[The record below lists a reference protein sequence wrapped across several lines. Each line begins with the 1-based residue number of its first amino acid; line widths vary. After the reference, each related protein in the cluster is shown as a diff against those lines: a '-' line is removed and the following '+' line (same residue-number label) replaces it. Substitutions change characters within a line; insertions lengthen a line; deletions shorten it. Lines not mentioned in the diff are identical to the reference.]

1 MLSQAL
7 LCAVERDLAVARQL
21 AHFHV
26 DLYASEGD
34 SDESGDF
41 IGPFRHYPQL
51 SSDLRSSQGTLTRGV
66 HAYAVLSNPVQRP
79 RQGTCA
85 VLMELSRPLEWLS
98 QHGRHRGPGAGVG
111 AAARA
116 GTAATTSSATSR
128 HVNHASAE
136 GRLGVGGVSNQ
147 RVPTANS
154 SRGKLAS
161 GPGAL
166 SGAHVASLASHSN
179 AGMDAASPSGASGL
193 PLLIATAA
201 LEVVFPARYPSEP
214 CQWQLFEEVS
224 FGGVGDHS
232 TSSWAVTAG
241 HHRGS
246 TTGGSSSG
254 RSQPHQLHGS
264 TSRSRTSSP
273 VWYARSGAG
282 DGACGTAGPPDS
294 SFPFSDHG
302 RADGTASRVA
312 DTATPTLTAFVVSD
326 VGRRLLRWIAEARA
340 GTGDSLILS
349 SPSLVSMM
357 ASNATANVRGGQEHQ
372 YGSGIN
378 KTYPFLL
385 DFAMLLR
392 YWSAVELDV
401 HHLIL
406 PSRIAMA
413 YGGGSA
419 RVPPV
424 MTSMHLSG
432 GGGAAVAAAA
442 ATAVGVSAP
451 VAGGSL
457 PGSAAAAAAA
467 SSKMGGTSVAA
478 SSPSAQSTAASTSAS
493 AAIGGGALY
502 GGATSSTASV
512 PAPAPGAAAAT
523 GGGVS
528 SGVVATSAGAGVS
541 VLYPSRRRPAKSFMA
556 VLLPQGDVAVLGT
569 PMPARRARHGV
580 STTTAGSNGD
590 GSGATALRP
599 PFRRLPL
606 CLRHIYAGPQD
617 ADGTEKMRAGT
628 VVSCTSQFELGKALP
643 SYVLPAHVLGTMYKC
658 GWDSVRLFSGKTANA
673 TLHAN
678 AKLAKALRLPDV
690 SDLLQVLRRLAKNVG
705 TPSTGVLYVGV
716 VLWPALMETVRALRD
731 RRLPFWAG
739 LAVCSLLLPGVL
751 QQVDSG
757 RQAEPGSGGRSGRG
771 RVPVSILPAD
781 SDQPAVGGNP
791 PSQLRRRHLA
801 ELIEVV
807 SFTERVLA
815 VAQEHTLLCEVRLV
829 RFSLQRLLPLLQRG
843 EVCGHHR
850 VSAADDRIATAAH
863 TCLIHS
869 DPSKCTAA
877 CAPAGLLPL
886 APLVASSAEM
896 CRRVHAPISVCAV
909 CGLSLLRN
917 TVTHADVSGS
927 GSATAASAPLT
938 EMRHRS
944 HAAASVERDSD
955 TLRRKKDRDDG
966 RPVDG
971 TASSKSGPEAT
982 RATPR
987 TLREEGCLVVQCA
1000 RCGHG
1005 GHVEHISSW
1014 WNDPTVRCCP
1024 KGCDCR
1030 CVY

>member
-51 SSDLRSSQGTLTRGV
+51 SSNLRSSQGTLTRGV

-273 VWYARSGAG
+273 VWYTRSGAG

-340 GTGDSLILS
+340 GTGDSFILS

-424 MTSMHLSG
+424 MTSMHL
-432 GGGAAVAAAA
+432 
-442 ATAVGVSAP
+442 TP

-467 SSKMGGTSVAA
+467 SSKMVGTSVAA

-502 GGATSSTASV
+502 GGATSSTAS
-512 PAPAPGAAAAT
+512 
-523 GGGVS
+523 
-528 SGVVATSAGAGVS
+528 
-541 VLYPSRRRPAKSFMA
+541 SFMA

-850 VSAADDRIATAAH
+850 ASAADDRIATAAH

-917 TVTHADVSGS
+917 T
-927 GSATAASAPLT
+927 
-938 EMRHRS
+938 
-944 HAAASVERDSD
+944 RDSD

>member
-7 LCAVERDLAVARQL
+7 LSAVERDLAIARQL

-26 DLYASEGD
+26 DLCASEGD

-41 IGPFRHYPQL
+41 MGPLRHYPPL
-51 SSDLRSSQGTLTRGV
+51 SGDLHSSQGTLTRGV

-98 QHGRHRGPGAGVG
+98 QRARHRGPGAGVG
-111 AAARA
+111 AAART
-116 GTAATTSSATSR
+116 GTTAMTSPDTSS

-136 GRLGVGGVSNQ
+136 GRLGVGGVSGQ
-147 RVPTANS
+147 SGPTAHS
-154 SRGKLAS
+154 SRGKLTS
-161 GPGAL
+161 GPGAF
-166 SGAHVASLASHSN
+166 SGAHVANSAAPSN
-179 AGMDAASPSGASGL
+179 AGMGATSPSDAAGV

-241 HHRGS
+241 HHRGN

-254 RSQPHQLHGS
+254 RSQPHHLHGS
-264 TSRSRTSSP
+264 ISSSRTNFSA
-273 VWYARSGAG
+273 WYARSGAE
-282 DGACGTAGPPDS
+282 D
-294 SFPFSDHG
+294 
-302 RADGTASRVA
+302 RADGTASRVT

-326 VGRRLLRWIAEARA
+326 VGRRLLRWISEART
-340 GTGDSLILS
+340 GTGDSFIPS
-349 SPSLVSMM
+349 SPSLVTMM
-357 ASNATANVRGGQEHQ
+357 ASNATANVWGGQEHQ
-372 YGSGIN
+372 YGGGIN

-413 YGGGSA
+413 YGGGGA
-419 RVPPV
+419 RVPQV

-442 ATAVGVSAP
+442 ATAVGATAS

-457 PGSAAAAAAA
+457 SGSAAAAAAA
-467 SSKMGGTSVAA
+467 SNKMVGANVAA
-478 SSPSAQSTAASTSAS
+478 SSSSAQSMAASTSAS
-493 AAIGGGALY
+493 TAAGSGALY
-502 GGATSSTASV
+502 GGTTSSTASV

-528 SGVVATSAGAGVS
+528 SGVVASGAGAGVS
-541 VLYPSRRRPAKSFMA
+541 VLYPFRRRPAKSFMA
-556 VLLPQGDVAVLGT
+556 VLLPQGDVAVLGA
-569 PMPARRARHGV
+569 PMPARRARNGV
-580 STTTAGSNGD
+580 SGTTADSNG
-590 GSGATALRP
+590 GGPGATTPRP

-606 CLRHIYAGPQD
+606 CLRHIYEGPQD
-617 ADGTEKMRAGT
+617 ADGTEKMHAGT

-643 SYVLPAHVLGTMYKC
+643 SYMLPAHVLGTVYKC
-658 GWDSVRLFSGKTANA
+658 GWDSVRLFSGRTADA

-690 SDLLQVLRRLAKNVG
+690 SNLLQVLRRLAKNVG
-705 TPSTGVLYVGV
+705 TPSMGVLYVSV
-716 VLWPALMETVRALRD
+716 VVWPTLMETVRVLRD

-751 QQVDSG
+751 QQIDIG
-757 RQAEPGSGGRSGRG
+757 RQAEPGGGGRSSRG

-843 EVCGHHR
+843 VAGGHHR
-850 VSAADDRIATAAH
+850 TSAAADRIATTAH
-863 TCLIHS
+863 TCLSHS
-869 DPSKCTAA
+869 DPSKCMAA
-877 CAPAGLLPL
+877 CAPAGLIPL
-886 APLVASSAEM
+886 APLLASSAEM

-927 GSATAASAPLT
+927 GSAAAAAAPLT

-944 HAAASVERDSD
+944 HAAASVGRDAD
-955 TLRRKKDRDDG
+955 TLRRKKDGDDG

-971 TASSKSGPEAT
+971 AASSKSGPEAT
-982 RATPR
+982 RATLR

>member
-7 LCAVERDLAVARQL
+7 LSAVERDLAVARQL

-34 SDESGDF
+34 SDENGDF
-41 IGPFRHYPQL
+41 IGPFRHYPPL

-98 QHGRHRGPGAGVG
+98 QRGRHRCPGAGVG
-111 AAARA
+111 AAAGV
-116 GTAATTSSATSR
+116 GTAATTSSSTSS
-128 HVNHASAE
+128 HVDNASAE
-136 GRLGVGGVSNQ
+136 GRLGVGGVSGQ
-147 RVPTANS
+147 RGPTANS
-154 SRGKLAS
+154 SCGKLAS

-166 SGAHVASLASHSN
+166 SGAHVASPASPSS
-179 AGMDAASPSGASGL
+179 AGMDAASPLHTAGV

-201 LEVVFPARYPSEP
+201 LEVVFPARYPSVP

-241 HHRGS
+241 HHRGN
-246 TTGGSSSG
+246 TGGSSSG
-254 RSQPHQLHGS
+254 RSRPHHLHGS
-264 TSRSRTSSP
+264 TSRCRTNSP
-273 VWYARSGAG
+273 AWCARSGAE
-282 DGACGTAGPPDS
+282 DGACGTTGPPGS
-294 SFPFSDHG
+294 SSPFIDHD

-340 GTGDSLILS
+340 GTGDSFILS

-357 ASNATANVRGGQEHQ
+357 TSSATANVWGGQEHQ
-372 YGSGIN
+372 YGGGIN

-413 YGGGSA
+413 YGSGST

-424 MTSMHLSG
+424 MTSMHVSG

-442 ATAVGVSAP
+442 APAVGVSAP

-457 PGSAAAAAAA
+457 PRSASAAAAA
-467 SSKMGGTSVAA
+467 SSKMVCTNVAA
-478 SSPSAQSTAASTSAS
+478 SSSSAQSTAASTSAS
-493 AAIGGGALY
+493 AAVGGGALY
-502 GGATSSTASV
+502 GGTTSSTASV
-512 PAPAPGAAAAT
+512 PAPAPGAAGAA
-523 GGGVS
+523 GGNVS
-528 SGVVATSAGAGVS
+528 SGVVATGAGAGVS
-541 VLYPSRRRPAKSFMA
+541 VLYPFRRRPAKSFMA

-569 PMPARRARHGV
+569 PLPARRARHGV
-580 STTTAGSNGD
+580 STTTANSNDNGP
-590 GSGATALRP
+590 GATAPRP

-606 CLRHIYAGPQD
+606 CLRHIYEGPQD

-643 SYVLPAHVLGTMYKC
+643 SYVLPAHVLGTVYKC
-658 GWDSVRLFSGKTANA
+658 GWDSVSLFSGKTANA

-716 VLWPALMETVRALRD
+716 VLWPALMETVRVLRN

-757 RQAEPGSGGRSGRG
+757 RQADPGGGGRSGG
-771 RVPVSILPAD
+771 CRVPVSILPAD
-781 SDQPAVGGNP
+781 SDQPAVGGNS

-807 SFTERVLA
+807 SFTEQVLA
-815 VAQEHTLLCEVRLV
+815 VAQKHTLLCEVRLV

-843 EVCGHHR
+843 EVCGYHR
-850 VSAADDRIATAAH
+850 ASAADDRIATAAH
-863 TCLIHS
+863 TCLSHS
-869 DPSKCTAA
+869 DLSKCTAA

-917 TVTHADVSGS
+917 TVTHAHVSGN
-927 GSATAASAPLT
+927 GSAAAAAAPLT

-944 HAAASVERDSD
+944 HATASVERDSD
-955 TLRRKKDRDDG
+955 TLQRKKDGDDG
-966 RPVDG
+966 RPVDSA
-971 TASSKSGPEAT
+971 ASSESGPEAT

-1030 CVY
+1030 CIY

>member
-273 VWYARSGAG
+273 VWYTRSGAG

-340 GTGDSLILS
+340 GTGDSFILS

-413 YGGGSA
+413 YG
-419 RVPPV
+419 
-424 MTSMHLSG
+424 
-432 GGGAAVAAAA
+432 
-442 ATAVGVSAP
+442 AP

-467 SSKMGGTSVAA
+467 SSKMVGTSVAA

-528 SGVVATSAGAGVS
+528 SGVVATGAGAGVS

-850 VSAADDRIATAAH
+850 ASAADDRIATAAH

-917 TVTHADVSGS
+917 T
-927 GSATAASAPLT
+927 
-938 EMRHRS
+938 
-944 HAAASVERDSD
+944 RDSD